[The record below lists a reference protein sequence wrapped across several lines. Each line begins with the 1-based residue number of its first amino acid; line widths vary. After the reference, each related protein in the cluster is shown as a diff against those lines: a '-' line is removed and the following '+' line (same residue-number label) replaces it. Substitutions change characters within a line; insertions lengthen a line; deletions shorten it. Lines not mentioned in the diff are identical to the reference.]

1 MISSN
6 INILFFTSFFPFSQK
21 YLELNNWLPSVHPLV
36 SIITRRTRNPA
47 PQVLHCWEMPFVNF
61 LLEILYYHFKQ
72 KLLGLFHREFQG
84 KKDTLCLEDMF
95 LDTLCL
101 EDMLLDTLCLED
113 LVLDTSCLE
122 DMFLDTLCLE
132 DIFLDTLCLED
143 MFLDT
148 LCLEDMFLDIVLN
161 GYIVFIKLCFK
172 FALCFEYCVWRI
184 YNLNLNSFLV
194 FFFNWCFSVFKDPWY
209 F

>member
-132 DIFLDTLCLED
+132 D
-143 MFLDT
+143 
-148 LCLEDMFLDIVLN
+148 MFLDIVLN